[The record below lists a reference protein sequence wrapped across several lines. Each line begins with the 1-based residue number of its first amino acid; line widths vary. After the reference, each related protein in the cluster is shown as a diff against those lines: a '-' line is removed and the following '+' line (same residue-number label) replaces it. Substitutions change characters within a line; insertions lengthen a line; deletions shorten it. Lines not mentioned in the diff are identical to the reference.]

1 MVRLAVGGTLSMT
14 PQFVGQVLACG
25 DPRYQ
30 RISWRVTGRPCQ
42 MLGRL
47 TSSVWTSLSCEL
59 THSSFRCTTDADQ
72 IRSRA
77 EGIESGSHSP
87 ARVARGA
94 VPADVR
100 VSHYRW
106 HHVISQQSD
115 SSGELSPAP
124 ANEGVPHEY
133 R

>member
-1 MVRLAVGGTLSMT
+1 
-14 PQFVGQVLACG
+14 
-25 DPRYQ
+25 
-30 RISWRVTGRPCQ
+30 

-59 THSSFRCTTDADQ
+59 LHPSVRCPKDVGQIHSHAKV
-72 IRSRA
+72 
-77 EGIESGSHSP
+77 IESGSHP
-87 ARVARGA
+87 PVRDVARVQLQ
-94 VPADVR
+94 PIVR

-106 HHVISQQSD
+106 HLVISQQSD

-133 R
+133 